1 MMFKQM
7 IPLEILATE
16 IIYFILVFCV
26 CIFIYY
32 KTRDAYN
39 LTKHQGI
46 FHFRNIFLYFAL
58 AYAFRLLHISI
69 ILLLDPRMFQN
80 IRALQP
86 ISLLLVGYFSTMA
99 VLSVAMAA
107 LIKKIKNHKDGL
119 HTLNNSLHIVAII
132 LAVIVALTRSHH
144 VLILVLSVVFIVSII
159 FSIPK
164 KKTKGIISQNKIT
177 YLLLFIFWIL
187 NILTLTKGV
196 IPQELKIPLYVISAA
211 IFLWIFIRVRKRLFS
226 NAKKKR

>member
-1 MMFKQM
+1 MFKQM

>member
-1 MMFKQM
+1 MFKQM

-46 FHFRNIFLYFAL
+46 FHFRNIFLYFSL

>member
-1 MMFKQM
+1 
-7 IPLEILATE
+7 
-16 IIYFILVFCV
+16 
-26 CIFIYY
+26 
-32 KTRDAYN
+32 
-39 LTKHQGI
+39 
-46 FHFRNIFLYFAL
+46 
-58 AYAFRLLHISI
+58 
-69 ILLLDPRMFQN
+69 
-80 IRALQP
+80 
-86 ISLLLVGYFSTMA
+86 MA